1 MSINENSMHRLVTGL
16 GRRRLV
22 VVEFVI
28 DDRVLVREWRTGE
41 WFRVHPV
48 MLIET
53 CRCGLYDTDKLD
65 NGHTAAECII

>member
-22 VVEFVI
+22 VVEFVT

-41 WFRVHPV
+41 
-48 MLIET
+48 
-53 CRCGLYDTDKLD
+53 
-65 NGHTAAECII
+65 